1 MQKLCVLQFFILNS
15 CYHCV
20 INFEE
25 CLPKVNTVSC
35 IKQEIVLRRNMFLI
49 LERSFLAL
57 DWDPE
62 LKKRY
67 FDDSAAEVSC
77 LCCSPFQHQ

>member
-1 MQKLCVLQFFILNS
+1 MLQFFVINS
-15 CYHCV
+15 LYHCL
-20 INFEE
+20 IYFEV
-25 CLPKVNTVSC
+25 CLPKVNTISC
-35 IKQEIVLRRNMFLI
+35 KAGNKRKQFFLI

-77 LCCSPFQHQ
+77 LCCSLSQHK